1 MLLGS
6 MFRWS
11 VRGLLLSFERRFE
24 RVVPLSK
31 REGIVKSISSYI
43 LLGDGKNNGA
53 PVKAWVKGVPVEKDA
68 TDQLLS
74 LAKLP
79 IIHSHVAAMPDMHL
93 GKGACVG
100 CVVATVNAIIPS
112 AVGVD
117 IGCGMMAVR
126 TTLSAKD
133 LPHSLKNL
141 RAAIEQ
147 AVPHGRTNQGDLG
160 SWKTSN
166 IPKGVV
172 KEWDK
177 LKKEYEYICSRQ
189 PMTKARNNAN
199 HLGTLGTGNH
209 FIEACLDEEDRLWFM
224 LHSGSRGPGNRIG
237 TVYIELAKNDM
248 MKLDKRIKV
257 DKDLAYLQEGS
268 KNFDDYV
275 FAVNWA
281 QKFARLNRDIMM
293 TNVLQAA
300 RSCQD
305 FPAFEVDPTSKAVNC
320 HHNYVNVEKHFGK
333 EVFLTRKGAV
343 SARVGELGIIPGS
356 MGARSYIVRGKGN
369 PESFHSC
376 SHGAGRTMSRAKAKK
391 TFSVEDH
398 VRATQG
404 VECRKDAGV
413 IDETP
418 MAYKD
423 IDDVMAAQ
431 GDLVDVVHRLKQVL
445 CVKG

>member
-1 MLLGS
+1 
-6 MFRWS
+6 MFRGGVVS
-11 VRGLLLSFERRFE
+11 NRSSSF
-24 RVVPLSK
+24 VV
-31 REGIVKSISSYI
+31 
-43 LLGDGKNNGA
+43 LGDAKNKGA

-79 IIHSHVAAMPDMHL
+79 IVHSHVAAMPDMHL

-100 CVVATVNAIIPS
+100 CVVATVDAIIPS

-133 LPHSLKNL
+133 LPDSLKNL
-141 RAAIEQ
+141 RVEIER
-147 AVPHGRTNQGDLG
+147 AVPHGRTNQGGKGDLG
-160 SWKTSN
+160 AWKAN
-166 IPKGVV
+166 NLPKHVV
-172 KEWDK
+172 TEWEK

-189 PMTKARNNAN
+189 PMAKAQNNVN

-209 FIEACLDEEDRLWFM
+209 FIE
-224 LHSGSRGPGNRIG
+224 
-237 TVYIELAKNDM
+237 
-248 MKLDKRIKV
+248 V
-257 DKDLAYLQEGS
+257 DKDLAYLQEGT

-293 TNVLQAA
+293 SSVIMAA
-300 RSCQD
+300 RACPD
-305 FPAFEVDPTSKAVNC
+305 MPTFDLDPKSKAVNC
-320 HHNYVNVEKHFGK
+320 HHNYVNVENHFGK

-343 SARVGELGIIPGS
+343 SARDGELGIIPGS
-356 MGARSYIVRGKGN
+356 MGARSYIVKGKGN

-391 TFSVEDH
+391 LFTVEDH

-431 GDLVDVVHRLKQVL
+431 TDLVDVVHRLKQVL

>member
-1 MLLGS
+1 MPIAMFQWRLLYYSPGQ
-6 MFRWS
+6 
-11 VRGLLLSFERRFE
+11 RGIYLRKIINRSF
-24 RVVPLSK
+24 
-31 REGIVKSISSYI
+31 SYI
-43 LLGDGKNNGA
+43 ILGDEKNKGV
-53 PVKAWVKGVPVEKDA
+53 PVKAWIKGVPVEKDA

-79 IIHSHVAAMPDMHL
+79 IVHSHVAAMPDMHL

-100 CVVATVNAIIPS
+100 CVVPTVGAIIPS

-126 TTLSAKD
+126 TTLTANQ
-133 LPHSLKNL
+133 LPDSLKNL
-141 RAAIEQ
+141 RTAIEQ
-147 AVPHGRTNQGDLG
+147 AVPHGRTHSGRKGDVG
-160 SWKTSN
+160 AWKSSD
-166 IPKGVV
+166 IPQFVV
-172 KEWDK
+172 TEWDK

-189 PMTKARNNAN
+189 PMAKAQNNMN

-209 FIEACLDEEDRLWFM
+209 FIEACLDEEDRVWFM

-248 MKLDKRIKV
+248 MKLDKRVKV
-257 DKDLAYLQEGS
+257 DKDLAYLKEGT
-268 KNFDDYV
+268 KNFEDYV
-275 FAVNWA
+275 FAVTWA
-281 QKFARLNRDIMM
+281 QKFARVNRDIMM
-293 TNVLQAA
+293 SSVLKAA
-300 RSCQD
+300 HSCSSIPQ
-305 FPAFEVDPTSKAVNC
+305 FEVDPFSKAVNC
-320 HHNYVNVEKHFGK
+320 HHNYVNLEMHFGK

-343 SARVGELGIIPGS
+343 SARDGELGIIPGS

-369 PESFHSC
+369 PDSFHSC
-376 SHGAGRTMSRAKAKK
+376 SHGAGRTMSRTKARKM
-391 TFSVEDH
+391 FSIEDH
-398 VRATQG
+398 VRATEG

-431 GDLVDVVHRLKQVL
+431 SDLLDVVHRLKQVL

>member
-1 MLLGS
+1 MFQWRLLFYSPGQ
-6 MFRWS
+6 
-11 VRGLLLSFERRFE
+11 RGIYLRRVINRRF
-24 RVVPLSK
+24 
-31 REGIVKSISSYI
+31 SYI
-43 LLGDGKNNGA
+43 ILGDEKNKGV
-53 PVKAWVKGVPVEKDA
+53 PVKAWIKGVPVEKDA

-79 IIHSHVAAMPDMHL
+79 IVHSHVAAMPDMHL

-100 CVVATVNAIIPS
+100 CVVPTVGAIIPS

-126 TTLSAKD
+126 TTLTANQ
-133 LPHSLKNL
+133 LPDSLKNL
-141 RAAIEQ
+141 RTAIEQ
-147 AVPHGRTNQGDLG
+147 AVPHGRTHQGRKGDVG
-160 SWKTSN
+160 AWKSSD
-166 IPKGVV
+166 IPQFVV
-172 KEWDK
+172 TEWDK

-189 PMTKARNNAN
+189 PMAKAQNNVN

-209 FIEACLDEEDRLWFM
+209 FIEVCLDEEDRVWFM

-248 MKLDKRIKV
+248 MKLDKRVKV
-257 DKDLAYLQEGS
+257 DKDLAYLKEGT
-268 KNFDDYV
+268 KNFEDYV
-275 FAVNWA
+275 FAVTWA
-281 QKFARLNRDIMM
+281 QKFARVNRDIMM
-293 TNVLQAA
+293 SSVLQAA
-300 RSCQD
+300 HSCSNIPQ
-305 FPAFEVDPTSKAVNC
+305 FEVDPFSKAVNC
-320 HHNYVNVEKHFGK
+320 HHNYVNLEMHFGK

-343 SARVGELGIIPGS
+343 SARDGELGIIPGS

-376 SHGAGRTMSRAKAKK
+376 SHGAGRTMSRTKARKM
-391 TFSVEDH
+391 FSIEDH
-398 VRATQG
+398 VRATEG

-431 GDLVDVVHRLKQVL
+431 SDLLDVVHRLKQVL

>member
-1 MLLGS
+1 
-6 MFRWS
+6 MFRGGVVS
-11 VRGLLLSFERRFE
+11 NRSSSF
-24 RVVPLSK
+24 VV
-31 REGIVKSISSYI
+31 
-43 LLGDGKNNGA
+43 LGDAKNKGA

-79 IIHSHVAAMPDMHL
+79 IVHSHVAAMPDMHL

-100 CVVATVNAIIPS
+100 CVVATVDAIIPS

-133 LPHSLKNL
+133 LPDSLKNL
-141 RAAIEQ
+141 RVEIER
-147 AVPHGRTNQGDLG
+147 AVPHGRTNQGGKGDLG
-160 SWKTSN
+160 AWKAN
-166 IPKGVV
+166 NLPKHVV
-172 KEWDK
+172 TEWEK

-189 PMTKARNNAN
+189 PMAKAQNNVN

-248 MKLDKRIKV
+248 MKLDKRVKV
-257 DKDLAYLQEGS
+257 DKDLAYLQEGT

-293 TNVLQAA
+293 SSVIMAA
-300 RSCQD
+300 RACPD
-305 FPAFEVDPTSKAVNC
+305 MPTFDLDPKSKAVNC
-320 HHNYVNVEKHFGK
+320 HHNYVNVENHFGK

-343 SARVGELGIIPGS
+343 SARDGELGIIPGS
-356 MGARSYIVRGKGN
+356 MGARSYIVKGKGN

-391 TFSVEDH
+391 LFTVEDH

-431 GDLVDVVHRLKQVL
+431 TDLVDVVHRLKQVL

>member
-1 MLLGS
+1 MVRVFPYLLVPVVS
-6 MFRWS
+6 
-11 VRGLLLSFERRFE
+11 RGRIFKRSLSY
-24 RVVPLSK
+24 VV
-31 REGIVKSISSYI
+31 
-43 LLGDGKNNGA
+43 LGEGKNQGA

-79 IIHSHVAAMPDMHL
+79 IVHSHVAAMPDMHL

-100 CVVATVNAIIPS
+100 CVVATVDAIIPS

-126 TTLSAKD
+126 TTLSGKH
-133 LPHSLKNL
+133 LPDSLKNL
-141 RAAIEQ
+141 RTAIEQ
-147 AVPHGRTNQGDLG
+147 AVPHGRTHQGGKGDLG
-160 SWKTSN
+160 AWKAN
-166 IPKGVV
+166 DIPKSVA
-172 KEWDK
+172 KEWNK
-177 LKKEYEYICSRQ
+177 LKKDYEYLCSQQ
-189 PMTKARNNAN
+189 PMARAQNNVN

-248 MKLDKRIKV
+248 IKLDKRVKV
-257 DKDLAYLQEGS
+257 DKDLAYLKEGTR
-268 KNFDDYV
+268 NFDNYV
-275 FAVNWA
+275 FAVTWA
-281 QKFARLNRDIMM
+281 QKFARLNRDVMM
-293 TNVLQAA
+293 SNVLKAA
-300 RSCQD
+300 HACSD
-305 FPAFEVDPTSKAVNC
+305 LPAFEVDPTSKAVNC
-320 HHNYVNVEKHFGK
+320 HHNYVNVETHFGK

-343 SARVGELGIIPGS
+343 SAGDGELGIIPGS

-391 TFSVEDH
+391 MFTVEDH
-398 VRATQG
+398 VRATEG

-431 GDLVDVVHRLKQVL
+431 SDLVDVVHRLKQVL

>member
-1 MLLGS
+1 MLFGWRVLRLSASPVGS
-6 MFRWS
+6 SEHFTS
-11 VRGLLLSFERRFE
+11 LLRKGTIL
-24 RVVPLSK
+24 K
-31 REGIVKSISSYI
+31 RSSSYVV
-43 LLGDGKNNGA
+43 LGEGKNKGA

-79 IIHSHVAAMPDMHL
+79 IVHSHVAAMPDMHL

-100 CVVATVNAIIPS
+100 CVVATVDAIIPS

-126 TTLSAKD
+126 TTLSAKQ
-133 LPHSLKNL
+133 LPDSLKNL
-141 RAAIEQ
+141 RRAIEQ
-147 AVPHGRTNQGDLG
+147 AVPHGRTNQGGKGDLG
-160 SWKTSN
+160 AWKARD
-166 IPKGVV
+166 IPESVV

-189 PMTKARNNAN
+189 PMAKAQNNVN

-209 FIEACLDEEDRLWFM
+209 FIETCLDEEDHVWFM

-237 TVYIELAKNDM
+237 TVFIELAKNDM
-248 MKLDKRIKV
+248 LKLDKRVKV
-257 DKDLAYLQEGS
+257 DRDLAYLREGTT
-268 KNFDDYV
+268 NFDDYV
-275 FAVNWA
+275 FAVKWA
-281 QKFARLNRDIMM
+281 QKFARLNRHIMM
-293 TNVLQAA
+293 SNVLKAA
-300 RSCQD
+300 HSCPD
-305 FPAFEVDPTSKAVNC
+305 MPPFEVDPASKAVNC
-320 HHNYVNVEKHFGK
+320 HHNYVNVETHFGK

-343 SARVGELGIIPGS
+343 SARDGELGIIPGS
-356 MGARSYIVRGKGN
+356 MGARSFIVRGKGN

-376 SHGAGRTMSRAKAKK
+376 SHGAGRTMSRTKAKK
-391 TFSVEDH
+391 IFTIEDH
-398 VRATQG
+398 VRATEG

-431 GDLVDVVHRLKQVL
+431 SDLVDIVYTLKQVL